1 MQKLLLIIAAAA
13 AVGLGQTRPAVKAPT
28 PRPAAK
34 TGAAPTRWAIDSL
47 TVEGNRIF
55 SREQVLAV
63 AGLKQGQMAGKA
75 EFEAAVDRLTA
86 SGAFETVGYKFGP
99 SPGGGFAAVF
109 QVTEVEQVY
118 PVEFQELAVSNLELR
133 SWLAASDPLFS
144 GFKLPAT
151 QPVIERYRKRIEEFL
166 AAKGAPEK
174 IAGSVMPAAPGEYSI
189 VFRPARNLPAVAQ
202 VSFTGNQVLSDEVLG
217 DAVFGV
223 AVGAPYTED
232 TFRQILNSSV
242 RPKYE
247 ARGYLRVAF
256 PEVRAEK
263 SKSVDGVD
271 VAVSV
276 DEGPVF
282 ELGKVSI
289 EGATPVPAD
298 ELLKAGA
305 IKSGETANFD
315 KVTEGIER
323 MRKTLRHA
331 GYMDAKLISDRRIND
346 EKKIVDVVLRVDAGT
361 PFTMGKL
368 NITGL
373 DLNGEAAMR
382 RMWAMKEGKPFNPDY
397 PDMFLARV
405 REQALFDNLGQTKA
419 EVKLNP
425 SAHSADVTLK
435 FGGAPPAPP
444 DRR

>member
-1 MQKLLLIIAAAA
+1 MHKLLPMIVLAAGF
-13 AVGLGQTRPAVKAPT
+13 GLAQTK
-28 PRPAAK
+28 PAAK
-34 TGAAPTRWAIDSL
+34 SGAAPTRWAIDRL

-55 SREQVLAV
+55 TRDQVLAV
-63 AGLKQGQMAGKA
+63 AGLKRGQMAGKA

-99 SPGGGFAAVF
+99 SPAGGFAAVF

-166 AAKGAPEK
+166 AAKGTPEK

-263 SKSVDGVD
+263 SKSVEGVE
-271 VAVSV
+271 VAVVV

-282 ELGKVSI
+282 ELAKVSV
-289 EGATPVPAD
+289 EGPTPVPAE

-305 IKSGETANFD
+305 IKTGETANFD

-331 GYMDAKLISDRRIND
+331 GYMDAKLLSDRRIDN
-346 EKKIVDVVLRVDAGT
+346 EKKTVDLVLRVEPGT
-361 PFTMGKL
+361 KFIMGKL
-368 NITGL
+368 TITGL
-373 DLNGEAAMR
+373 DLNAEAAMR
-382 RMWAMKEGKPFNPDY
+382 RIWAMKEGKPFNPDY
-397 PDMFLARV
+397 PDMFLSRV
-405 REQALFDNLGQTKA
+405 REEAMFDNLGQTKA
-419 EVKLNP
+419 EVKVNQ

-444 DRR
+444 ERR